1 MPADKEKKRVRVS
14 ESDLVDKPG
23 CERGIALAER
33 SGRDLGKEA
42 RPVRV
47 GECFANGLG
56 FACVWRRRPSCDL
69 GDLMAPIQQTAPR
82 IGGEVADGDIEL
94 VVVALWEVDGF
105 DAKGPTSGCRRLRR

>member
-14 ESDLVDKPG
+14 ESDLVDKPD

-33 SGRDLGKEA
+33 SGREYRAEVAVFVEPVEPVRVGRDLGKEA

-56 FACVWRRRPSCDL
+56 FACVERR
-69 GDLMAPIQQTAPR
+69 
-82 IGGEVADGDIEL
+82 
-94 VVVALWEVDGF
+94 
-105 DAKGPTSGCRRLRR
+105 AKLTPVEG